1 MVLITQST
9 RIRVRSA
16 THRGDHIL
24 WNSSN
29 RWRLGVVGEVAG
41 DPLAIRLS
49 PPVICPSSRA
59 LVFLSTPSA
68 SVFNPYHQIS
78 PPPRGAI
85 IWQFARI
92 PPSTLKSY
100 SASEVSAQHPEL
112 RVEELGMENS
122 ANTCS
127 MPFEFTWCLR
137 QSAPANSSLLSD
149 PLPLP
154 FM

>member
-1 MVLITQST
+1 MASVDVNGVAASWNIINRFAPCQLTEMVLITQST

-78 PPPRGAI
+78 PPPRVDREGGGK
-85 IWQFARI
+85 
-92 PPSTLKSY
+92 STWLEGS
-100 SASEVSAQHPEL
+100 SSSRMV
-112 RVEELGMENS
+112 VEGICVATKLD
-122 ANTCS
+122 
-127 MPFEFTWCLR
+127 L
-137 QSAPANSSLLSD
+137 
-149 PLPLP
+149 
-154 FM
+154 

>member
-1 MVLITQST
+1 MEFIQPGSCLFVVNT
-9 RIRVRSA
+9 RLRVNGPGKINPYSFYS
-16 THRGDHIL
+16 IFNL
-24 WNSSN
+24 VCIVQ
-29 RWRLGVVGEVAG
+29 WRLGVVGEVAG

-100 SASEVSAQHPEL
+100 SLASPPCSFLQICEAAQV
-112 RVEELGMENS
+112 R
-122 ANTCS
+122 
-127 MPFEFTWCLR
+127 
-137 QSAPANSSLLSD
+137 SLLSIRS
-149 PLPLP
+149 
-154 FM
+154 

>member
-122 ANTCS
+122 ASN
-127 MPFEFTWCLR
+127 
-137 QSAPANSSLLSD
+137 LSNI
-149 PLPLP
+149 
-154 FM
+154 

>member
-1 MVLITQST
+1 MASVDVNGVAASWNIINRFAPCQLTEMVLITQST

-112 RVEELGMENS
+112 S
-122 ANTCS
+122 
-127 MPFEFTWCLR
+127 
-137 QSAPANSSLLSD
+137 
-149 PLPLP
+149 
-154 FM
+154 

>member
-100 SASEVSAQHPEL
+100 SLASPPCSFLQICEAAQV
-112 RVEELGMENS
+112 R
-122 ANTCS
+122 
-127 MPFEFTWCLR
+127 
-137 QSAPANSSLLSD
+137 SLLSIRS
-149 PLPLP
+149 
-154 FM
+154 

>member
-112 RVEELGMENS
+112 S
-122 ANTCS
+122 
-127 MPFEFTWCLR
+127 
-137 QSAPANSSLLSD
+137 
-149 PLPLP
+149 
-154 FM
+154 